1 MIDVAWE
8 ERILPALSE
17 YTRIPCL
24 SPAFDPDWAER
35 GAIAEAA
42 ELLRDWALEQD
53 RGLATEI
60 VQLPGR
66 TPLLLV
72 ENGGSGDPIL
82 IYGHMDKQ
90 PPLGDWRPGLVAVRT
105 GPPGRP
111 PLRPGHGRRRLRTV
125 RRRDGPAGGGRGP
138 WASGDPH

>member
-8 ERILPALSE
+8 QRILPALSE

-24 SPAFDPDWAER
+24 SPAFDPDWVER

-42 ELLRDWALEQD
+42 VLLRDWAQEQD
-53 RGLATEI
+53 PGLATEI

-66 TPLLLV
+66 TPLLLI

-82 IYGHMDKQ
+82 LYGHMDKQ
-90 PPLGDWRPGLVAVRT
+90 PPLGDWRPGSRRSNRFARGT
-105 GPPGRP
+105 SSTDGARQTTDTHCSPP
-111 PLRPGHGRRRLRTV
+111 
-125 RRRDGPAGGGRGP
+125 
-138 WASGDPH
+138 